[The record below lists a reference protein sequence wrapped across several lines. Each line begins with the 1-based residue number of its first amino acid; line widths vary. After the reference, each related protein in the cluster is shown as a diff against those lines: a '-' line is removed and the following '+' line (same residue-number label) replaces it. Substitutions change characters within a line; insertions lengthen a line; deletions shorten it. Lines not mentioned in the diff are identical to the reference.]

1 MYNGQLECGLWKL
14 LNEFCSVNYQIF
26 KNTYWT
32 HIEYNYTLKSKSE
45 NSRYAFV
52 AVGYLD
58 SFSCVSSISILS
70 MTAGSGRPSTGSR
83 EKLFPT
89 VMRPRS
95 ASTALLDVEDWGI
108 MIRGAFSLMSM
119 ASLKLF
125 WAKSL
130 TLEAAFSAAWAVAA
144 LRASLAVWKLL
155 LKFCGEKR

>member
-1 MYNGQLECGLWKL
+1 MWALKL

-95 ASTALLDVEDWGI
+95 CLHSIIGCGGLRDYDKRGLQSDVHGKSEALLSEIPHTGSGFLRSLS
-108 MIRGAFSLMSM
+108 RGSTESLFSC
-119 ASLKLF
+119 
-125 WAKSL
+125 
-130 TLEAAFSAAWAVAA
+130 LEVITEILWRENVKVS
-144 LRASLAVWKLL
+144 
-155 LKFCGEKR
+155 